1 MGLGPGKSIRKSE
14 KFFAPYNDGMGIT
27 MKPYT
32 ERAFE
37 TAIEHYLTTTGG
49 YVKGDR
55 ETFDPARALF
65 SAEVIVM

>member
-1 MGLGPGKSIRKSE
+1 
-14 KFFAPYNDGMGIT
+14 

-37 TAIEHYLTTTGG
+37 AAIEHYLTTTGG